1 MTWLVRNPSFGLATA
16 PDWELPEEDEV
27 LAPLAT
33 LGATRVGSLA
43 LKTSKMLG
51 SVSEGAV
58 DEECMAEAK

>member
-1 MTWLVRNPSFGLATA
+1 MTLEGTVIDSGLGSVA
-16 PDWELPEEDEV
+16 V
-27 LAPLAT
+27 VS
-33 LGATRVGSLA
+33 VGFTMCTDSVTA